1 MSRHDAITPG
11 RAGGST
17 HFLVS
22 PRPRVAAP
30 QVRHPLP
37 NTLCEPESASVIL
50 LTHER
55 PSRLS
60 GTSFHQRPFRQ
71 MESANPLAPLLFAE
85 IRRKLPNISEK
96 VLADQLRQTERDG
109 ILHRASASTVPP
121 QVTYSLNPEGR
132 NWFP

>member
-1 MSRHDAITPG
+1 
-11 RAGGST
+11 
-17 HFLVS
+17 
-22 PRPRVAAP
+22 
-30 QVRHPLP
+30 
-37 NTLCEPESASVIL
+37 
-50 LTHER
+50 
-55 PSRLS
+55 
-60 GTSFHQRPFRQ
+60 

-109 ILHRASASTVPP
+109 ILHRASAATVPP